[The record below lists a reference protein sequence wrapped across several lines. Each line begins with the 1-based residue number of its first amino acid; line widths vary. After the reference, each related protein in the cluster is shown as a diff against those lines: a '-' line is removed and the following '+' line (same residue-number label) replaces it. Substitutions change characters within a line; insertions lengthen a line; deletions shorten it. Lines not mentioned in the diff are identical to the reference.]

1 MGRREKTCGADEQAK
16 LHLCKR
22 AYCRSKNSNTPLAVK
37 RLTAV
42 GEIRRIRLF
51 ILFVAGLILLQI
63 VGCLV
68 GGTIGS
74 LIGSAVGGLIIG
86 FLCVLIG
93 LVLHEESLL
102 QIFRNSRMD
111 QWKTTHV
118 PLTILV

>member
-1 MGRREKTCGADEQAK
+1 MKKHAAQTNKQNSIYVKGRIAAVKTAI
-16 LHLCKR
+16 R
-22 AYCRSKNSNTPLAVK
+22 PLSVK

-68 GGTIGS
+68 GGAIGS